1 MTPMCML
8 PNDHYEN
15 YNLKSNKQKIKNT
28 TKSHT
33 SQEGQVAGISLQ
45 PSGKL
50 SYITCI
56 KIAFGPPEL
65 SRYAPA
71 QVWQEDSS
79 QEKKLIFKQL

>member
-8 PNDHYEN
+8 PNDHHEN
-15 YNLKSNKQKIKNT
+15 HNLKSNKQKIIIKKKTT

-50 SYITCI
+50 SYVAVS
-56 KIAFGPPEL
+56 K
-65 SRYAPA
+65 
-71 QVWQEDSS
+71 
-79 QEKKLIFKQL
+79 